1 MGSNIVF
8 ILGALLVVG
17 LIVAATMR
25 AAKVKKSP
33 PPSDV
38 VAEPAIQTPP
48 ITPGTGEWAIKPG
61 SDTPATL
68 PELPVSTA
76 VEVWNQ
82 TGFQVFVTQQGIR
95 ATLSPQGRTLMNNGV
110 ALTITPASP
119 DDTLRSVALEEAS
132 TETSTVYSL
141 IVQ

>member
-1 MGSNIVF
+1 MGSNTVF
-8 ILGALLVVG
+8 IIGALLVAG

-25 AAKVKKSP
+25 AAKAKKSP

-38 VAEPAIQTPP
+38 VAAPVIQTPQV
-48 ITPGTGEWAIKPG
+48 TPDTGEWAIKPG
-61 SDTPATL
+61 SDMPATL
-68 PELPVSTA
+68 PELPVSNA

-82 TGFQVFVTQQGIR
+82 TGFQIFATQQGIR
-95 ATLSPQGRTLMNNGV
+95 ATLSPQSRTLMSNGV

-119 DDTLRSVALEEAS
+119 DHTLRSVTLEEAS

>member
-1 MGSNIVF
+1 MKVGPAKRYVSGLNLLSTQGRTNMGSNIVF

-25 AAKVKKSP
+25 AAKAKKSP

-82 TGFQVFVTQQGIR
+82 TGF
-95 ATLSPQGRTLMNNGV
+95 
-110 ALTITPASP
+110 
-119 DDTLRSVALEEAS
+119 
-132 TETSTVYSL
+132 
-141 IVQ
+141 